1 MLFHDEINFH
11 HVICKDLMDNL
22 VNQIVTSLLKAQP
35 RWNYRIKNRH
45 NFLCGRFFIV
55 KIGSDSMNRAYSGDK
70 KCPIP
75 TYGLTHAKVQKSIFN
90 SKILELILNIGV
102 ILNDF

>member
-1 MLFHDEINFH
+1 
-11 HVICKDLMDNL
+11 
-22 VNQIVTSLLKAQP
+22 
-35 RWNYRIKNRH
+35 
-45 NFLCGRFFIV
+45 
-55 KIGSDSMNRAYSGDK
+55 MNRAYSGDK

-90 SKILELILNIGV
+90 AKTLELELNIGV